1 MRPGWFRFI
10 EPAGVSLPIKPP
22 AQNPDRNGCT
32 VCQTMGSAWIKEG
45 RHPARGEGVM
55 DITFCYAYGR
65 HTCDVETTGKAV
77 TCNGFVLYYL
87 NSAPYCDLAFCA
99 LG

>member
-22 AQNPDRNGCT
+22 DNDSWFSNCD
-32 VCQTMGSAWIKEG
+32 VCQTFASAWIKER
-45 RHPARGEGVM
+45 RHPAQGEGVIP
-55 DITFCYAYGR
+55 ITLCYAWGSD
-65 HTCDVETTGKAV
+65 TCLVETTGKAV
-77 TCNGFVLYYL
+77 KCNGFYLYYL
-87 NSAPYCDLAFCA
+87 NSHNTCDTAFCA